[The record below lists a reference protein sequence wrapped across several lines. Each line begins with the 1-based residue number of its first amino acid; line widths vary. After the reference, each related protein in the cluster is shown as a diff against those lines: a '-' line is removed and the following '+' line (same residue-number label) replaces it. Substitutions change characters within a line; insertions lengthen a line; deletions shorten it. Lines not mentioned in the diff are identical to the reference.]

1 MKTNFSL
8 LFYLKRP
15 KDYITGVASIY
26 LRITVNGKRAELAT
40 GKECEPEQWNS
51 KTGNIRVR
59 KKIPKLLMPIW
70 IK

>member
-15 KDYITGVASIY
+15 KDYTTGVAPIY
-26 LRITVNGKRAELAT
+26 LRITVNGKRSELAT
-40 GKECEPEQWNS
+40 GKDVSRNNGILKPD
-51 KTGNIRVR
+51 TFGVR
-59 KKIPKLLMPIW
+59 KKIRKLLMPIW